1 MINGVTGAVIVVIP
15 VGVNPPG

>member
-15 VGVNPPG
+15 VGANPPG